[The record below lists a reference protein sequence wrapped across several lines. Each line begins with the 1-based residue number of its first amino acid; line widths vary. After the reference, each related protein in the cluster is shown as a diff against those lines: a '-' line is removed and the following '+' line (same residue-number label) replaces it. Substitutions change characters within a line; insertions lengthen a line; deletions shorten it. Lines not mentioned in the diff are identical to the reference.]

1 MNHWHWVFFSKKKT
15 RHPQEWTDMII
26 PYGYGSIPMKIPFLG
41 GWTFILTQLFWC
53 ELQGYMVL
61 THPHMIIPYN
71 SPFHWDEDWPLH
83 NPNVGLL
90 VTPETTTSPWGLAL
104 LEPAR
109 WQENVPGTWRVWDM
123 CAIYLCRSLVG
134 FFFLMGIILW
144 SSLIHTHLRKKTKQL
159 VWLQFCGCCG
169 TARLDRNHGT
179 MLGEERSCH
188 VCLRMGRMGMSQP
201 PWYPGEASK

>member
-1 MNHWHWVFFSKKKT
+1 MKTSKRDGIPTTSTPPSWPFFIIFRRENDDEPLALRFFFQKNP

-134 FFFLMGIILW
+134 FFFDGYNTLII
-144 SSLIHTHLRKKTKQL
+144 
-159 VWLQFCGCCG
+159 F
-169 TARLDRNHGT
+169 D
-179 MLGEERSCH
+179 
-188 VCLRMGRMGMSQP
+188 P
-201 PWYPGEASK
+201 YPSAQEN